1 MSPVFSSFPSS
12 SPPAFFYFFPFSN
25 SLSFSPSLSADERQA
40 LSRQWHSKTSGLG
53 STVSGYSTL
62 LGAISLSKAWPACSP
77 TENHHISYYTP
88 RTEGRHKAALWVRQ
102 VCLREQNKM
111 ETNRDSRIS
120 VCLWA
125 RGKVSEKALVCWYE
139 GEWESGCMCAW
150 NLWAAGHTLAWL
162 HLPKVSTQQ
171 SQVHSQ
177 TPNPSHQ

>member
-102 VCLREQNKM
+102 VCKRAKQDGDEQRRESVRSGRFTHKCVFM
-111 ETNRDSRIS
+111 SERESKWESACVLVWGRAREWLH
-120 VCLWA
+120 VCLKFMSGGSHA
-125 RGKVSEKALVCWYE
+125 RL
-139 GEWESGCMCAW
+139 
-150 NLWAAGHTLAWL
+150 AA
-162 HLPKVSTQQ
+162 S
-171 SQVHSQ
+171 S
-177 TPNPSHQ
+177 